1 MRDNG
6 LIRQQSQINKIKP
19 WLEKIRIIQR
29 NNSLV
34 KSMKTK
40 DSPFDELNAAVTLD
54 DSDEEN
60 MQNEQLKKVKVL
72 KILKEKMQVSG
83 NEYIKAQDIQ
93 ST

>member
-1 MRDNG
+1 
-6 LIRQQSQINKIKP
+6 
-19 WLEKIRIIQR
+19 
-29 NNSLV
+29 
-34 KSMKTK
+34 MKTK

>member
-29 NNSLV
+29 NNSLM

-40 DSPFDELNAAVTLD
+40 DSPLDELNAAVTLD

-60 MQNEQLKKVKVL
+60 MHNEQLKKVKVL
-72 KILKEKMQVSG
+72 KILKEKMKVSG
-83 NEYIKAQDIQ
+83 NEYIKAQDI
-93 ST
+93 